1 MTLIVKRA
9 TFKVIQISQV
19 SVFPFIGKDDVP
31 CQLRQF
37 ILDAL
42 RNIPKEFNNN
52 LSYIFTFS
60 FICSVLS
67 QFPFSGISISYIWI
81 YNNSPFIVPFS
92 FFITFSSSSIYGSSC
107 SSFSQLQVYFM
118 EFWLYFSQLQVYF
131 SQFRFYF
138 HNCNFISFLWLFFLY
153 LLTSVLRRFWASSAD
168 SRPKLAPIQPGIASI
183 WVVAYFK
190 Y

>member
-19 SVFPFIGKDDVP
+19 SVSPLLAKTMYHVNYVSLFLMLWETYPRNLITTSLIFSPSVSFAP
-31 CQLRQF
+31 CC
-37 ILDAL
+37 
-42 RNIPKEFNNN
+42 
-52 LSYIFTFS
+52 LSFHFLEY
-60 FICSVLS
+60 L
-67 QFPFSGISISYIWI
+67 WI

-138 HNCNFISFLWLFFLY
+138 HNCNFISFLWLFFCI
-153 LLTSVLRRFWASSAD
+153 F
-168 SRPKLAPIQPGIASI
+168 
-183 WVVAYFK
+183 
-190 Y
+190 